1 MRNLLLSVLTASV
14 ATGALVSA
22 AAADITITYPSGWE
36 GLMEPAFEEFEKK
49 TGEKVVATVV
59 PKEIDKR
66 ITIDL
71 AGGAATDVIVYDS
84 YRTSEYAESGYLADL
99 NGYTAS
105 WADWDHYFGSLKDI
119 STIDGAVRGI
129 PVYTDVRMLWYNRAI
144 FEKAGIAEPWEPKNW
159 NDIFAAAE
167 KIKASNPDVEYPF
180 YFPVG
185 TKLGEATTMQGFY
198 MALLGADGA
207 EGGAN
212 RLRDWD
218 AGQWIGDSPA
228 IRKTLSFYQDVF
240 VNKELSGR
248 ELYYTPDVWGD
259 MRRAFANG
267 NIGIMANGSWEFNS
281 IWRSAGIEKST
292 DERNEFMAWTKFPGD
307 GSENAPAT
315 SNISGGWNIAIA
327 ESSEQKDLAWQLME
341 TIFEADRYAEWVAGQ
356 GRPAVRRDALEA
368 PAYKADAYLTSLSPL
383 LEDTTGRDTFPGY
396 SSVSAFVQ
404 QATTDILDGKSI
416 DETVATFRENLEDE
430 FGEEEVKIIE

>member
-14 ATGALVSA
+14 ASGALVTA
-22 AAADITITYPSGWE
+22 AAADITITYPAGWE

-59 PKEIDKR
+59 PKEIDQR
-66 ITIDL
+66 ITVDF
-71 AGGAATDVIVYDS
+71 AGGAASDVVVYDS
-84 YRTSEYAESGYLADL
+84 YRTAEYAESGYLADL
-99 NGYTAS
+99 SAYTSNWGA
-105 WADWDHYFGSLKDI
+105 WDNYFGSLKEI
-119 STIDGAVRGI
+119 STISGSVRGI

-144 FEKAGIAEPWEPKNW
+144 FEKAGIEQPWQPKTW
-159 NDIFAAAE
+159 ADILDAAE
-167 KIKASNPDVEYPF
+167 KVKATNPDVDYPI

-185 TKLGEATTMQGFY
+185 TKLAEATTMQGFY
-198 MALLGADGA
+198 MALLGADGS

-212 RLRDWD
+212 RLRDWNE
-218 AGQWIGDSPA
+218 GKWIGDSPA
-228 IRKTLSFYQDVF
+228 IRKTLSLYQEIF
-240 VNKELSGR
+240 LNKELSGR

-267 NIGIMANGSWEFNS
+267 EIGIMANGSWEYNS
-281 IWRSAGIEKST
+281 IWRAAGIEKT
-292 DERNEFMAWTKFPGD
+292 PQERDAFMAWTRFPGD
-307 GSENAPAT
+307 GSADAPQF
-315 SNISGGWNIAIA
+315 SNISGGWNVAIA
-327 ESSEQKDLAWQLME
+327 ESSDQKDVAWQLVE
-341 TIFEADRYAEWVAGQ
+341 SIFDADRYAEWVAGQ

-383 LEDTTGRDTFPGY
+383 LEETTGRDTYPGY

-430 FGEEEVKIIE
+430 FGEDQVKIIE